1 MLTENPDVFLQDFGV
16 VCSSGGR
23 SFMGLLDTPD
33 ETLNMGGINLIST
46 MYVLA
51 VKSADVAQSAI
62 ATGSAITV
70 GGKPYVVR
78 DVLQQDDG
86 VFSNLT
92 LSY

>member
-1 MLTENPDVFLQDFGV
+1 MFAETLDVFFADFGV
-16 VCSSGGR
+16 VCTAGGR
-23 SFMGLLDTPD
+23 TFRGLLDTPD

-51 VKSADVAQSAI
+51 VKSTDVAQSAI
-62 ATGSAITV
+62 VTGSAITV

>member
-16 VCSSGGR
+16 MCSSGGR
-23 SFMGLLDTPD
+23 AFMGLLDTPD

-51 VKSADVAQSAI
+51 VKSTDVAQSAI
-62 ATGSAITV
+62 VTGSAITV

>member
-16 VCSSGGR
+16 MCSSGGHA
-23 SFMGLLDTPD
+23 FMGLLDTPD

-51 VKSADVAQSAI
+51 VKSADVVQSAI
-62 ATGSAITV
+62 VTGSAITV

>member
-1 MLTENPDVFLQDFGV
+1 M
-16 VCSSGGR
+16 CSSGGR
-23 SFMGLLDTPD
+23 AFMGLLDTPD

-51 VKSADVAQSAI
+51 VKSTDVAQSAI
-62 ATGSAITV
+62 VTGSAITV
-70 GGKPYVVR
+70 GGKPYIVR

>member
-16 VCSSGGR
+16 MCSSGGR
-23 SFMGLLDTPD
+23 AFMGLLDTPD

-51 VKSADVAQSAI
+51 VKSTDVAQSAI
-62 ATGSAITV
+62 VTGSAITV
-70 GGKPYVVR
+70 GGKPYIVR

>member
-1 MLTENPDVFLQDFGV
+1 MLAENPDVFLQDFGV

-23 SFMGLLDTPD
+23 AFMGLLDTPD

-51 VKSADVAQSAI
+51 VKSTDVAQSAI
-62 ATGSAITV
+62 VTGSAITV
-70 GGKPYVVR
+70 GGKPYIVR